1 MTWGLEKQKS
11 YAAYLL
17 NKSLPSMKQNLFN
30 LITSY
35 RLKNRILVESE
46 SLRQKRIKGKK
57 MSSYLAF
64 KGGCLEK

>member
-1 MTWGLEKQKS
+1 
-11 YAAYLL
+11 
-17 NKSLPSMKQNLFN
+17 MKQNLFN

-35 RLKNRILVESE
+35 RVKNRILVESE
-46 SLRQKRIKGKK
+46 SLRQKRIKEK

>member
-1 MTWGLEKQKS
+1 
-11 YAAYLL
+11 
-17 NKSLPSMKQNLFN
+17 MKQNLFN

-35 RLKNRILVESE
+35 RVKNRMWNQNPYVKKE
-46 SLRQKRIKGKK
+46 K